1 MANLTEEQ
9 LEAMLDRAA
18 KKGAAQAL
26 RELGLQDESAATDLR
41 EMRSLLD
48 AWRLTKKSIWATTVK
63 MGTVAVISFV
73 AAAVWMSFK

>member
-26 RELGLQDESAATDLR
+26 HELGLQDETAATDLR

>member
-63 MGTVAVISFV
+63 MGTVSVISFV

>member
-26 RELGLQDESAATDLR
+26 RELGLQDETAATDLR

-48 AWRLTKKSIWATTVK
+48 A
-63 MGTVAVISFV
+63 
-73 AAAVWMSFK
+73 

>member
-1 MANLTEEQ
+1 MTDLTPEQIEE
-9 LEAMLDRAA
+9 MLDRAA
-18 KKGAAQAL
+18 KRGAAQAL
-26 RELGLQDESAATDLR
+26 RELGLQDETAANDLR

-73 AAAVWMSFK
+73 AATVWMSLK